1 MKHIRLND
9 LSSSSETKENLE
21 SVQRAVLN
29 SQRCIVITGAGISVS
44 SGIPD
49 FRSPDG
55 LFQQLK
61 QRYPQSVASGRDLF
75 DATLFNDRDMVGL
88 FYNFM
93 GELRD
98 LVSQASC
105 TPTHKFIKRLDEQ
118 GKLLRCYTQNIDSLE
133 KRIGLETAF
142 QKPVENAESGATQAV
157 LDKTFTKAVQLHGD
171 LENVVCTICFTKYPF
186 TEQLAEEFREGAPPP
201 CPHCKEIE
209 TLRDLVG
216 KRSIAAGVLRP
227 DIVLYNECHPQG
239 DVIGALSE
247 FDLRRRPDL
256 LIVIGTSLKIP
267 GVKRMVKEMSRCVQS
282 CTMRAKRAGA
292 GKAIFINRDDPPKG
306 WDSVFDFFIAGDSDD
321 AV

>member
-61 QRYPQSVASGRDLF
+61 QRYPQSVTSGRDLF

-105 TPTHKFIKRLDEQ
+105 TPTHKFIKQLDEQ

-157 LDKTFTKAVQLHGD
+157 KQ
-171 LENVVCTICFTKYPF
+171 ENADASG
-186 TEQLAEEFREGAPPP
+186 E
-201 CPHCKEIE
+201 
-209 TLRDLVG
+209 
-216 KRSIAAGVLRP
+216 S
-227 DIVLYNECHPQG
+227 
-239 DVIGALSE
+239 SE
-247 FDLRRRPDL
+247 
-256 LIVIGTSLKIP
+256 
-267 GVKRMVKEMSRCVQS
+267 
-282 CTMRAKRAGA
+282 
-292 GKAIFINRDDPPKG
+292 
-306 WDSVFDFFIAGDSDD
+306 
-321 AV
+321 

>member
-1 MKHIRLND
+1 ALDAKRAL
-9 LSSSSETKENLE
+9 
-21 SVQRAVLN
+21 QRAN
-29 SQRCIVITGAGISVS
+29 SAR
-44 SGIPD
+44 
-49 FRSPDG
+49 R
-55 LFQQLK
+55 
-61 QRYPQSVASGRDLF
+61 R
-75 DATLFNDRDMVGL
+75 
-88 FYNFM
+88 
-93 GELRD
+93 
-98 LVSQASC
+98 QA
-105 TPTHKFIKRLDEQ
+105 
-118 GKLLRCYTQNIDSLE
+118 
-133 KRIGLETAF
+133 
-142 QKPVENAESGATQAV
+142 

-282 CTMRAKRAGA
+282 CTVRAKRAGA

-321 AV
+321 AVSHLPLTQEGAEEDRSVMAIKQRMAIETICDMGDGNVAGKPLAEESEADSSDDSDTQVPVRRPRSRKPKDTTRAQTGTKRRGRSQPRTKKLTTSMGVVKAKNTSSAGKRKPNMPMKLTRSASAAAVFST